1 MEKITILGVRITNR
15 AEKSLAVQNVLTM
28 YGCTIRTRLG
38 LHDVL
43 EGNCSHT
50 GLILLELTG
59 EEEEMIRL
67 ENALRAISGVEVQKM
82 VFA

>member
-28 YGCTIRTRLG
+28 YGCSIRTRLG
-38 LHDVL
+38 LNDVI

-59 EEEEMIRL
+59 DEEEMRNL
-67 ENALRAISGVEVQKM
+67 EKALKAIPGVEVQKM

>member
-1 MEKITILGVRITNR
+1 MEKITVLGVRITDR

-28 YGCTIRTRLG
+28 YGCSIRTRLG
-38 LHDVL
+38 LHEVV

-59 EEEEMIRL
+59 DEEEMQRL
-67 ENALRAISGVEVQKM
+67 ENALQAIPGVEVQKM